1 MFENGDRVTNKLSGV
16 KGSIIKVYKPTAC
29 EYQIMVKTDDGIQ
42 YHAPPVDWIRIKE
55 RGVK

>member
-1 MFENGDRVTNKLSGV
+1 MFEIGDRVINKWSGV
-16 KGSIIKVYKPTAC
+16 KGNIIKVYKPTAC

-42 YHAPPVDWIRIKE
+42 YRAPLVDRIRIKE